1 MPDQTFVK
9 RYWATSMPDITEYD
23 GHRCETCAAIKFSGF
38 RSVSV
43 AREILNPAKVLLGSF
58 SRLTKSAYLGCWTC
72 RYILGVIL
80 PHATAIHETMLLNVI
95 GEIGLSLNLDNQ
107 LSMHCWDREGRPFP
121 LLGQERISISLQDGA
136 VDKYE
141 HMDEEESSWNM
152 TEYKCYEVP
161 LNGSLSLRMLLDCGE
176 SRSSLRHTDE
186 RKPSTLRKDRLTETD
201 VEENKF
207 VPNPAIGSPDLAIFW
222 RWNCISDHPGGCVD
236 KSYREDDDE
245 PSSEGPTLPTRVLD
259 FACPGGPRVI
269 ETNGKRGR
277 YVILSHCWGDV
288 QHDFK
293 LNRTNMASLQAYVD
307 ISRMPKTFAEAAM
320 ITMRMRIRYLWID
333 SMCIIQPI
341 AGLDTEDWTREAPR
355 MAEYYRQAEFTIAA
369 SAAVNSD
376 YGCLFA
382 RPGCQFKNRRLPL
395 FQEPIT
401 RKWDEWSTLMKRDTE
416 WFPLMMP
423 RRLSWLW
430 QVQNCPLNKR
440 AWVLQERLLS
450 RRILHCTLQG
460 LMWECPSL
468 RATEVEPLG
477 CEFDY
482 EVRDEGLLQLSEAMK
497 RGPDFVTREYWHQV
511 VERFSGLEISYQS
524 DRLPALAGIAKLIQE
539 ETGNEYVAGHWRE
552 SLPSSLLWFR
562 IHGAPAL
569 PPPPSSQS
577 SPPRPTGTVSRLP
590 DAPSWAWS
598 STTAQVKFTS
608 LYETNFPHRPVD
620 GYQITA
626 QVVDLS
632 TKPKTPLNPFGWLS
646 LCRLS
651 LRCRLKRYA
660 PSSGNLADE
669 GFPKMKSAERSSDE
683 VWQDYH
689 PMPED
694 SSLKSKDITT
704 IRMGAVSQLSTPDP
718 VSEAVAEEMAKLVA
732 DHDLLQARIKLE
744 GEYVAK
750 VAAEKPKDWG
760 KSEEE
765 DSLECTFDMPGDDG
779 DGRDLFLLEILRETK
794 TERREMVWHASEG
807 LVVEAARPDA
817 AEYTRAGFFR
827 LKARQCL
834 FEDVEETVV
843 VLV

>member
-1 MPDQTFVK
+1 MPDQTFVE
-9 RYWATSMPDITEYD
+9 RYWATSLPAITEYD

-38 RSVSV
+38 RSVSL
-43 AREILNPAKVLLGSF
+43 AREMLNPAKVLLGSF
-58 SRLTKSAYLGCWTC
+58 TKVTKSAYFGCWTC

-80 PHATAIHETMLLNVI
+80 PYATAIHETMLLNVI
-95 GEIGLSLNLDNQ
+95 GEICLSLDLDDR
-107 LSMHCWDREGRPFP
+107 LTLWCWDGEGRPFP
-121 LLGQERISISLQDGA
+121 LLGQERISIPLEDGA

-141 HMDEEESSWNM
+141 EMDEEESSWNM
-152 TEYKCYEVP
+152 TEYKSYEVP
-161 LNGSLSLRMLLDCGE
+161 INGSLPLRMLLDC
-176 SRSSLRHTDE
+176 
-186 RKPSTLRKDRLTETD
+186 K
-201 VEENKF
+201 ENKF
-207 VPNPAIGSPDLAIFW
+207 VPNPAIGKPDLAIFW
-222 RWNCISDHPGGCVD
+222 RWNCISVHEGGCVD
-236 KSYREDDDE
+236 ESYSQDDND

-293 LNRTNMASLQAYVD
+293 LNRTNMPSLQASID

-320 ITMRMRIRYLWID
+320 ITIRMGIRYLWID
-333 SMCIIQPI
+333 SMCIIQPTS
-341 AGLDTEDWTREAPR
+341 GLDTEDWTREAPR
-355 MAEYYRQAEFTIAA
+355 MAEYYRHAEFTIAA

-382 RPGCQFKNRRLPL
+382 RPGSQFKNRRWPL

-401 RKWDEWSTLMKRDTE
+401 RKWDEFSTLMKRNTE

-460 LMWECPSL
+460 LMWECPSM

-497 RGPDFVTREYWHQV
+497 RGPDFVTRDYWHQV

-524 DRLPALAGIAKLIQE
+524 DRLPALAGIAKLIQAK
-539 ETGNEYVAGHWRE
+539 TGNGYVAGHWRE

-562 IHGAPAL
+562 IHGTPAL

-608 LYETNFPHRPVD
+608 LYETDFPHRPVD

-626 QVVDLS
+626 ELVDLS

-651 LRCRLKRYA
+651 LRCRLKKYA
-660 PSSGNLADE
+660 PTSGNLADE

-683 VWQDYH
+683 VWQDYY

-694 SSLKSKDITT
+694 SILKSKDITT
-704 IRMGAVSQLSTPDP
+704 IRMGAVSRPSTPDSESE
-718 VSEAVAEEMAKLVA
+718 SEAVVEEMARLVA
-732 DHDLLQARIKLE
+732 DHDLLQARMKLE
-744 GEYVAK
+744 GMYVAK
-750 VAAEKPKDWG
+750 VASEKPKDWG

-765 DSLECTFDMPGDDG
+765 DSLECTFDIPSDAG
-779 DGRDLFLLEILRETK
+779 DGRDLFLLEMLRETK
-794 TERREMVWHASEG
+794 TERRETVWHVSEG
-807 LVVEAARPDA
+807 LVVETTRPDA

-843 VLV
+843 LLV